1 MCSNMK
7 RDFLL
12 LTFFI
17 STNLNNSKVDI
28 DMISV
33 SQWENTL
40 LYNEIVEQVETFINE
55 TVV

>member
-1 MCSNMK
+1 MK